1 MDHEHVFGVDDH
13 EHLLGV
19 EHVFGLDDNEHVFGL
34 DDNEHLLQQHLF
46 GLGHARL
53 LPCHSLCA
61 ILGHTKRHCQG
72 RRLQ

>member
-19 EHVFGLDDNEHVFGL
+19 EHVFGL